1 MININFISY
10 YNLTN
15 SFPGNVGNV
24 FTIDP
29 QMGTIQVAR
38 ELDLSSAKEY
48 TLHIR
53 ATDHGNPP
61 LASTVPAHI
70 MVTMADNAA
79 PKFLNQD
86 LSAEIYEDRPIG
98 SFVTHVD
105 VRSTSSLLFEII
117 AGNVN
122 DVFLIS
128 PSTGVIVTQRG
139 LDYETTRFYNLTI
152 SATNM
157 ASSTAINNVIIHV
170 LDKNDNAPNFL
181 DTFYQGIIS
190 ENSPINSLVLTNKSD
205 PLVLKAIDLD
215 SEINSQLNYEIIE
228 PFSRK
233 YFHID
238 SSTGAVRTLRILDH
252 EVHDKFIFHVKLT
265 DLGTPRLSSETT
277 AKVQINVRDVNDCQ
291 PRFSQYFYNVTL
303 LLPTYKNVA
312 VLQLNA
318 TDPDSV
324 ATTNLRYDIIEGNK
338 HEVFSINSETGVI
351 TVLDPEDMKPMHRL
365 QVGVCFV
372 F

>member
-1 MININFISY
+1 
-10 YNLTN
+10 
-15 SFPGNVGNV
+15 
-24 FTIDP
+24 
-29 QMGTIQVAR
+29 MGTIQVAR

-70 MVTMADNAA
+70 MVTMADNAI
-79 PKFLNQD
+79 PKFINKDQ
-86 LSAEIYEDRPIG
+86 SAEIYEDRPIG
-98 SFVTHVD
+98 SFVTHLE
-105 VRSTSSLLFEII
+105 VRSTSSLLFEIRD
-117 AGNVN
+117 GNTN

-128 PSTGVIVTQRG
+128 PSTGVIVTQKQ

-157 ASSTAINNVIIHV
+157 ASATAFSNVIIHV
-170 LDKNDNAPNFL
+170 LDKNDNAPRFL
-181 DTFYQGIIS
+181 DVFYEGIVS
-190 ENSPINSLVLTNKSD
+190 ESAPTNSLVLTNNSD
-205 PLVLKAIDLD
+205 PLVIKAIDLD
-215 SEINSQLNYEIIE
+215 SEINSLLHYEIVE

-233 YFHID
+233 YFQID
-238 SSTGAVRTLRILDH
+238 SSTGAVRTLRLLDH
-252 EVHDKFIFHVKLT
+252 EVYDKFIFHVKLT
-265 DLGTPRLSSETT
+265 DLGTPRLSSEMT
-277 AKVQINVRDVNDCQ
+277 AKVQINVKDINDCP
-291 PRFSQYFYNVTL
+291 PRFSQHFYNVTL

-338 HEVFSINSETGVI
+338 HEVFAINSETGII

-365 QVGVCFV
+365 QVRI
-372 F
+372 